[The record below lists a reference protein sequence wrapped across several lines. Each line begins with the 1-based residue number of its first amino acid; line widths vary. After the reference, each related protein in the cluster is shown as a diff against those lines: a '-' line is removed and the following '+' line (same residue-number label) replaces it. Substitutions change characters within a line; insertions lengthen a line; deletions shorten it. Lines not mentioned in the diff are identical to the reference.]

1 MEGVQ
6 SSCFPVSIS
15 SYLLPLLGGS
25 AFSLLVMPALSWQQG
40 FFCLFSY
47 GLWWDGYDP
56 GVLAFLP
63 YSLPGSFFML
73 HTSKLAMQRDTRV
86 LVQGLTLPS
95 RSPMLRWFVYVDTAF
110 LAHHTFS
117 VHKAL
122 RVRNHLSMAF
132 TALSPISCNSAA
144 VSYTVFAS

>member
-15 SYLLPLLGGS
+15 SYLLPLLGGG

-40 FFCLFSY
+40 FFRLLSY
-47 GLWWDGYDP
+47 GLWRDGYDP

-73 HTSKLAMQRDTRV
+73 HTSKLAMRRDTRV
-86 LVQGLTLPS
+86 LV
-95 RSPMLRWFVYVDTAF
+95 LRFDIAF
-110 LAHHTFS
+110 
-117 VHKAL
+117 
-122 RVRNHLSMAF
+122 
-132 TALSPISCNSAA
+132 
-144 VSYTVFAS
+144 